1 MEQTNI
7 CKIVIENGEHPS
19 KIPQKDG
26 DKCQASFSAGQLKLN
41 EYTSTTMHIKRGKNI
56 TNLGGTRWHYTRI
69 NRS

>member
-41 EYTSTTMHIKRGKNI
+41 EYTSTTMHIKREK
-56 TNLGGTRWHYTRI
+56 T
-69 NRS
+69 